1 MGLIIGGSIASASI
15 LTIIM
20 IVAMSGGEK
29 KSPKK
34 ERLAPPTVKKN
45 TGPQIDQARLNQGI
59 VKCEKAYGLYRNL
72 KNRMHNRSG
81 MSTSELNRL
90 RKDLEDV
97 DRKLQAGL
105 ADIEFSNGTASV
117 TAYQKA
123 HKDMK
128 MVLMELK

>member
-34 ERLAPPTVKKN
+34 ESPAPPRVKQN

-59 VKCEKAYGLYRNL
+59 VKCDKAYSLYRKL

-97 DRKLQAGL
+97 DHKLQAGL